1 MVIYKGNDLFNAVV
15 VSLSLLGG
23 VFQIPES
30 AFNLKEM
37 MIMTTLKEQIDQCNK
52 FIEPHEYAKV
62 WIDFISNLCLVF
74 TADITDNPLQALKDY
89 TWLNYKMYMFE
100 LMQWI
105 IPDMISKDYVKSSWD
120 SASCFPP

>member
-15 VSLSLLGG
+15 VSLGLLGG

-30 AFNLKEM
+30 AFNLKEV
-37 MIMTTLKEQIDQCNK
+37 MIMTTLKQQIDQCNK
-52 FIEPHEYAKV
+52 FTEPHECTKV
-62 WIDFISNLCLVF
+62 QIDLISSLCLVF

-89 TWLNYKMYMFE
+89 TWLNYKIYMFE

-105 IPDMISKDYVKSSWD
+105 IST
-120 SASCFPP
+120 FLT